1 MTQEPDPRLRG
12 GQPALRRPLPP
23 RVPTPQAAPPPSAP
37 PPLDDESD
45 EEYDEFWDTF
55 DEAPD
60 APLPLMARLRRLPPF
75 VVLLSVA
82 SLASVAFLAVSVT
95 RRSIE
100 IPVLIAAAV
109 VTGILFASDTVVLAR
124 STYIAGGDGR
134 GGRAL
139 LLALAGGVA
148 AVVAGLSFGWAAV
161 MVLLGS

>member
-1 MTQEPDPRLRG
+1 
-12 GQPALRRPLPP
+12 
-23 RVPTPQAAPPPSAP
+23 VPTPQAAPPPSAP
-37 PPLDDESD
+37 PPSAPPPSAPPPSAPPPPDDESD

-148 AVVAGLSFGWAAV
+148 AVIAGLSFGWAAV